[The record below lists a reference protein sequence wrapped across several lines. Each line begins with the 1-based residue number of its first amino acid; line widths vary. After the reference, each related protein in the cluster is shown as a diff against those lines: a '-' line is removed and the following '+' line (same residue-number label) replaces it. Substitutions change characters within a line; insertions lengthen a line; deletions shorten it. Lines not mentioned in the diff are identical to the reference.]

1 MQIQT
6 LGPAIGALVSDIN
19 LGLALKPE
27 DQAQLHQALI
37 EHHVLFFEGQD
48 ITAHQQRDLAAAF
61 GELHIH
67 PVYPQHPERLSCSIP
82 RWTTR
87 PIMIIGIPT

>member
-37 EHHVLFFEGQD
+37 EHHVLFF
-48 ITAHQQRDLAAAF
+48 
-61 GELHIH
+61 
-67 PVYPQHPERLSCSIP
+67 
-82 RWTTR
+82 
-87 PIMIIGIPT
+87 